1 MIVMNC
7 IYSLFQA
14 SLLLLLFSVG
24 FLRSDWEIIKH
35 ERGEYV
41 SLRSFCKFYKFNYPE
56 NSLDQ
61 EEITLKSPSFQLKIR
76 KGSRN
81 CFLNGARIW
90 STYNIVQTD
99 SDWLISRKDVSK
111 FFEPLLRPV
120 NLEINSETKGVVI
133 DPGHGGDDR
142 GAVSRKGIR
151 EKEMTLDTAF
161 RLEKILK
168 SRGIATVMTRRKDV
182 FIELEERANIAARYP
197 DYIFVS
203 LHFNDASGSA
213 RGIETYCF
221 PPLGASSTEYEGRI
235 FKRDSV
241 TMPGNKSDLL
251 NIFLATSIHKEIIQL
266 NPKDEEAD
274 RGVKRARFVVL
285 KENSIPAVL
294 VEGGFLSNRTESS
307 RISSSDYR
315 QSLAEKIANGIE
327 YYYNRGSTPTK
338 PAVVPPTALPV
349 TPAKPPL
356 VPVKV
361 PPLTNSV
368 PVKAVTNSVSKL
380 PPAKSTNAVVNAVT
394 NRVIELPPIRRATLN
409 TNSVQSPLSLY
420 HSMTNSSSQPNLYDQ
435 PFVFNPEPAAIP
447 STNEG
452 IEIPKVK
459 PALEKSEEEVPP
471 KIESPLKPRSEAK
484 EDFESSQ
491 STPEVEI
498 YMQSPSSVRIPE
510 VNIRPMEVEKNR
522 APASSEVKP

>member
-1 MIVMNC
+1 MNR
-7 IYSLFQA
+7 IDSLFRA
-14 SLLLLLFSVG
+14 FLLLLLFSAG
-24 FLRSDWEIIKH
+24 FLRSDWEIIKY

-41 SLRSFCKFYKFNYPE
+41 TLRSFCKFYKFNYPE

-61 EEITLKSPSFQLKIR
+61 EEVTLKNATYQLKLR

-81 CFLNGARIW
+81 CFLNGARVW
-90 STYNIVQTD
+90 STYNIVQTEA
-99 SDWLISRKDVSK
+99 DWLISRKDVSK
-111 FFEPLLRPV
+111 FFEPLLRPA
-120 NLEINSETKGVVI
+120 NLPINAETKGVVI

-151 EKEMTLDTAF
+151 EKEMVLDTGF

-182 FIELEERANIAARYP
+182 FIELEERARIAARYP

-251 NIFLATSIHKEIIQL
+251 NIFLAASIHREIIQL

-294 VEGGFLSNRTESS
+294 VEGGFLSNRTESA
-307 RISSSDYR
+307 RISTPDYR
-315 QSLAEKIANGIE
+315 QSFAEKIANGIE
-327 YYYNRGSTPTK
+327 YYFNRGSTPAK
-338 PAVVPPTALPV
+338 PVVAPPAPAPV
-349 TPAKPPL
+349 TPVKPPA

-368 PVKAVTNSVSKL
+368 PVKNVTNSVSNL
-380 PPAKSTNAVVNAVT
+380 TPVKSTNTVVNAVT
-394 NRVIELPPIRRATLN
+394 NRVIELPPIPRATLN
-409 TNSVQSPLSLY
+409 TNTIQSPLSLY
-420 HSMTNSSSQPNLYDQ
+420 HSMTNSTSIPSLSDQ
-435 PFVFNPEPAAIP
+435 PFVFNPESTAIQ
-447 STNEG
+447 STNVV

-459 PALEKSEEEVPP
+459 PALKKREEEVRP
-471 KIESPLKPRSEAK
+471 KVESPLKPRAEAI

-498 YMQSPSSVRIPE
+498 YMQSPSSVRVPE
-510 VNIRPMEVEKNR
+510 VNIRPIEVQKNQ
-522 APASSEVKP
+522 ASESTEVKP